1 LSALFRQ
8 LQSFANGR
16 SRAAAQQRCRRV
28 LRAAFAVLVVML
40 CAGVIRATPLETYQ
54 EQVREAVAVLD
65 ALPQWKKVESRADYE
80 RRMAAAVEQLS
91 AGLLTIGSIE
101 WHGQTLQV
109 DNKWLAEALSRY
121 NRLPFTDGPL
131 REAELA
137 HITER
142 LKAINERLTELS
154 GAATNAASSDDEKK
168 RLDAILQRPEFAGEK
183 DEGGALARLWR
194 ALLNLWKRFQ
204 QWLSE
209 LFPRGGRLEPG
220 TSSNVSGFTQIIVI
234 AVALGLIAYLFWKF
248 TPSLRRNLASRKRE
262 KREARVVLGE
272 RLEPD
277 QTAADLLNDAEALA
291 RAGNLRAA
299 IRKGYIALLCEL
311 GDRKIIGLAQHK
323 TNRDYLRAVRQHE
336 SLHQQMQQLTQS
348 FENHW
353 YGFVPATENDWNAF
367 RSGFQKAVTS
377 DK

>member
-1 LSALFRQ
+1 
-8 LQSFANGR
+8 
-16 SRAAAQQRCRRV
+16 
-28 LRAAFAVLVVML
+28 ML
-40 CAGVIRATPLETYQ
+40 CAGVIRATPLETYR
-54 EQVREAVAVLD
+54 EQVHEAVAVLD

-91 AGLLTIGSIE
+91 EGLLTVGSIE
-101 WHGQTLQV
+101 WNGQTLQV
-109 DNKWLAEALSRY
+109 DNKWLAEALTRY
-121 NRLPFTDGPL
+121 NRLSLADGAL

-142 LKAINERLTELS
+142 LKAINERLAELG
-154 GAATNAASSDDEKK
+154 GAATKAASSDDEKK

-220 TSSNVSGFTQIIVI
+220 TSSTVSGFTQIIVI

-336 SLHQQMQQLTQS
+336 PLHQQMQQLTQS

-367 RSGFQKAVTS
+367 RSGFQRIARNE
-377 DK
+377 